1 MKLIYEDNAF
11 EQAKK
16 LLNKSYK
23 YFKVIVVTNY
33 TNKNVD
39 AIIDNLNG
47 NVKEIKVVKLPQGKC
62 SFEISKQLICSQITD
77 DVGLVIVIGDYELTR
92 FILNLNLKIKK
103 MLINITPLIP
113 INASLFDYVIINNG
127 IIEQCTNKDIA
138 NCYGYLSSFSIFI
151 LEEVFNKGV
160 YLKDTNSNNLLEL
173 EKVVQSLN
181 MIPSSILKSN
191 TGKRML
197 TKISV
202 KLLNLINLSE
212 FENSF
217 VFKLANN
224 IKQNSKHLGLQF
236 GESLMIG
243 SVLGF
248 KLFNVLLNSHID
260 NAKIGFDYFNRLKI
274 AKKYYDNF
282 SLSKIA
288 KTFTLDNNLNESVI
302 NFNKIQ
308 NSFLMVFNSYLKMI
322 NNMVKTFK
330 VLFYDNGIFLNKYL
344 KSDLLLNSIN
354 LIPESCL
361 ECCFATFIRDV
372 GLLNK
377 F

>member
-1 MKLIYEDNAF
+1 MKLIYDNNAF

-16 LLNKSYK
+16 ILNKSYK
-23 YFKVIVVTNY
+23 YFKVVIVTNY

-62 SFEISKQLICSQITD
+62 STKISQQLVCSKITD
-77 DVGLVIVIGDYELTR
+77 DVGLVIVIGDYELTQ

-113 INASLFDYVIINNG
+113 INASLFDYVIIDNTL
-127 IIEQCTNKDIA
+127 IEQCTNKDIA
-138 NCYGYLSSFSIFI
+138 NCYGYLSAFSIFI

-160 YLKDTNSNNLLEL
+160 YSKETNSTNLLEL

-202 KLLNLINLSE
+202 KLLNLINLTE

-236 GESLMIG
+236 GEALMIG

-274 AKKYYDNF
+274 AKKHYDNF

-308 NSFLMVFNSYLKMI
+308 ISFLMVFNSYLKMI

-354 LIPESCL
+354 LIPESCI